1 MSKKVI
7 NWGVIG
13 TGKAAHNFA
22 KALTITK
29 HGKLIAIGSRDKEK
43 AKKFAQE
50 FDLSLNFSSYLQLA
64 NNSEVD
70 IVYIATP
77 NSCHKENALL
87 CLNSGKNVLIEKP
100 FTTNVQDTKTL
111 IDLAIKNNLFLM
123 EAIWTRFIP
132 AFNKIEQLI
141 NSGEIGEIKA
151 FQATLGQPSI
161 INQDSN
167 LFNNAMGG
175 GSLLDLGVY
184 LIFWSQFFFGSPTRV
199 QSNLYRGNTDVD
211 ITASILLNYNQ
222 GRHAN
227 ISSSIVTR
235 FANNGVIYGTK
246 GAIEIHQPLYCPT
259 AISIIKYKE
268 TGVSTKNKKYFLSK
282 IFDKVKNFPILQNL
296 YVNYP
301 LLGQYI
307 LKNRRK
313 ATIYFPI
320 KGNGLQYMTEE
331 VSNYLINQPKDSK
344 IIPLTITMSVL
355 ETMHKARSE
364 LGIN

>member
-13 TGKAAHNFA
+13 TGKVAHNFA

-141 NSGEIGEIKA
+141 NSGEIGEIKT

-211 ITASILLNYNQ
+211 ITASILLNITPQ
-222 GRHAN
+222 
-227 ISSSIVTR
+227 
-235 FANNGVIYGTK
+235 
-246 GAIEIHQPLYCPT
+246 Q
-259 AISIIKYKE
+259 IK
-268 TGVSTKNKKYFLSK
+268 TTN
-282 IFDKVKNFPILQNL
+282 
-296 YVNYP
+296 
-301 LLGQYI
+301 
-307 LKNRRK
+307 
-313 ATIYFPI
+313 
-320 KGNGLQYMTEE
+320 
-331 VSNYLINQPKDSK
+331 
-344 IIPLTITMSVL
+344 
-355 ETMHKARSE
+355 
-364 LGIN
+364 

>member
-1 MSKKVI
+1 MSKKII
-7 NWGVIG
+7 NWGIIG

-22 KALTITK
+22 KAFALTK
-29 HGKLIAIGSRDKEK
+29 CGKLIAIGSRDKER
-43 AKKFAQE
+43 AKNFAQE
-50 FDLSLNFSSYLQLA
+50 FDLFLNFSSYSQLA
-64 NNSEVD
+64 NSSEVD

-167 LFNNAMGG
+167 LFNNSIGG

-184 LIFWSQFFFGSPTRV
+184 PIFWSQFLFGPPTRV
-199 QSNLYRGNTDVD
+199 QSNLYSGNTDVD
-211 ITASILLNYNQ
+211 ITSSILLNYDQ
-222 GRHAN
+222 GRQAN

-246 GAIEIHQPLYCPT
+246 GAIEIHQPLYYSAPT
-259 AISIIKYKE
+259 
-268 TGVSTKNKKYFLSK
+268 N
-282 IFDKVKNFPILQNL
+282 
-296 YVNYP
+296 
-301 LLGQYI
+301 
-307 LKNRRK
+307 
-313 ATIYFPI
+313 
-320 KGNGLQYMTEE
+320 
-331 VSNYLINQPKDSK
+331 
-344 IIPLTITMSVL
+344 
-355 ETMHKARSE
+355 
-364 LGIN
+364 

>member
-167 LFNNAMGG
+167 LFNNSIGG

-184 LIFWSQFFFGSPTRV
+184 PIFWSQFLFGPPTRV
-199 QSNLYRGNTDVD
+199 QSNLYSGNTDVD
-211 ITASILLNYNQ
+211 ITSSMLLNYDQ
-222 GRHAN
+222 GRQAN

-235 FANNGVIYGTK
+235 FANNGIIYGTK

-259 AISIIKYKE
+259 AVSIIKYKE
-268 TGVSTKNKKYFLSK
+268 AVASAKNKKSFLSK
-282 IFDKVKNFPILQNL
+282 ILDKLKSFPILQNL

-313 ATIYFPI
+313 TTIYFPI
-320 KGNGLQYMTEE
+320 KGNGLQYMAEE
-331 VSNYLINQPKDSK
+331 VSNYLINQPMDSK
-344 IIPLTITMSVL
+344 IIPLTVTMSIS
-355 ETMHKARSE
+355 ETIHQAKSE
-364 LGIN
+364 LGTN